1 MLIVVV
7 CVLVISA
14 VNLLLLVLIV
24 VLLLLS
30 FFLLGLKI
38 FLVGTVVGDLRT
50 WSLIDYLVSLLNNRR
65 LVVLDIRSSY
75 NFRLL
80 WLISVVVIGRE
91 SIGSISRFVSS
102 YLNLSSLLISSP
114 LAGVFIAWLLDIG
127 VRSSDYGALSYRLL
141 GNIVGVLE
149 ICLGV
154 GVSWLVISGLIIEG
168 FVSCLLILSDNSVWL
183 FGLISLVVGVVLGV
197 VVLNALNLVGLFLLV
212 HWLCLLILIL
222 RIIHLSVLVISNGG
236 FSGGGSFFVD
246 LLVIVALEVVGVD
259 VVTRNIITFTGFHR
273 LLNTMLLHI
282 SKSQFRVIV

>member
-154 GVSWLVISGLIIEG
+154 GVS
-168 FVSCLLILSDNSVWL
+168 
-183 FGLISLVVGVVLGV
+183 
-197 VVLNALNLVGLFLLV
+197 
-212 HWLCLLILIL
+212 
-222 RIIHLSVLVISNGG
+222 
-236 FSGGGSFFVD
+236 
-246 LLVIVALEVVGVD
+246 
-259 VVTRNIITFTGFHR
+259 
-273 LLNTMLLHI
+273 
-282 SKSQFRVIV
+282 